1 MDIKMKQTKTK
12 REIKLEDEISLLE
25 KQIIFLS
32 KNNTIKNTKNQR
44 DKNELLYSY
53 INALKYIESYYNK
66 SKW

>member
-1 MDIKMKQTKTK
+1 MKQTKTK